1 MCRYNGEQQDD
12 TEYVLSSDC
21 SIHFDSDK
29 YIDSSLDLFRFTV
42 DIHNVVN
49 KQLNK
54 PEWTMDDALIKYQQ
68 SCSKCEQTP
77 HNLQE
82 LIDGIKPEKVSQ
94 NKPTESIL
102 SIAIDNLIC

>member
-1 MCRYNGEQQDD
+1 
-12 TEYVLSSDC
+12 
-21 SIHFDSDK
+21 
-29 YIDSSLDLFRFTV
+29 
-42 DIHNVVN
+42 
-49 KQLNK
+49 
-54 PEWTMDDALIKYQQ
+54 MDDALIKYQQ

-102 SIAIDNLIC
+102 SIAIDNLIWRLAFFILGIIVVISIMFIRRYLFNNNQIYMLFVNIQIYFIIEYIHNPDTEQNHE